1 MTKILTFK
9 NAELAPVGN
18 FLGTLSLKNKASRGR
33 TKLIK
38 FISTKN
44 DEYNEDRK
52 EALEPFI
59 KKDESGNNVEGSTPG
74 AVVLIEEKQDEAN
87 TAIKEIDEEPAVIEF
102 TEYSEK
108 MKALYDAI
116 VDYPSE
122 FSNQDAAA
130 YDLLMDQLE
139 SVFENETEETK

>member
-1 MTKILTFK
+1 MTKTLTFK
-9 NAELAPVGN
+9 NEELAAIGN

-38 FISTKN
+38 LITVKN
-44 DEYNEDRK
+44 EEYTSDRNDV
-52 EALEPFI
+52 LEPFI
-59 KKDESGNNVEGSTPG
+59 KKDKEGNNVEGDTPNM
-74 AVVLIEEKQDEAN
+74 VVLIEEKQDEAN
-87 TAIKEIDEEPAVIEF
+87 AAIKEINEESAVIEF

-108 MKALYDAI
+108 MKALYEAI
-116 VDYPSE
+116 VDYPNE
-122 FSNQDAAA
+122 FSNQDATA

>member
-1 MTKILTFK
+1 MTKTLTFK
-9 NAELAPVGN
+9 NGELAAIGN

-38 FISTKN
+38 LVSAKN
-44 DEYNEDRK
+44 DEYIEERK
-52 EALEPFI
+52 DALEPFI
-59 KKDESGNNVEGSTPG
+59 KKDEAGNNVEGDTPG
-74 AVVLIEEKQDEAN
+74 SVVLIEEKTGEA
-87 TAIKEIDEEPAVIEF
+87 TAAIKEIDEESAVIEF

-108 MKALYDAI
+108 MKALYDDIA
-116 VDYPSE
+116 DYPTE

-139 SVFENETEETK
+139 SAFENETEETK

>member
-1 MTKILTFK
+1 MTKTLTFK
-9 NAELAPVGN
+9 NAELVAVGN

-38 FISTKN
+38 LVSAKN

-52 EALEPFI
+52 DALEPYI
-59 KKDESGNNVEGSTPG
+59 KKDEAGNSVEGDTPG
-74 AVVLIEEKQDEAN
+74 SVVLIEEKQDEA
-87 TAIKEIDEEPAVIEF
+87 TAAIREIDEESAVIEF

-116 VDYPSE
+116 VDYSTE
-122 FSNQDAAA
+122 FSNQDATA

-139 SVFENETEETK
+139 TAFENETEEA

>member
-1 MTKILTFK
+1 MTKTLTFK
-9 NAELAPVGN
+9 NSELAAIGN

-38 FISTKN
+38 LISTKN
-44 DEYNEDRK
+44 DEYNEERK
-52 EALEPFI
+52 DALEPFI
-59 KKDESGNNVEGSTPG
+59 KKDEAGNDVEGDTPG
-74 AVVLIEEKQDEAN
+74 SVVLIEEKQDEVN
-87 TAIKEIDEEPAVIEF
+87 VAIKEIDNESAVIEF

-108 MKALYDAI
+108 MKALYDDIA
-116 VDYPSE
+116 DYPTE

-139 SVFENETEETK
+139 SVFENEMEETK

>member
-1 MTKILTFK
+1 MTKTLTFK
-9 NAELAPVGN
+9 NEELAAIGN

-38 FISTKN
+38 LISAKN
-44 DEYNEDRK
+44 DEYIEERK
-52 EALEPFI
+52 DALEPFI
-59 KKDESGNNVEGSTPG
+59 KKDEAGNNVEGDNPG
-74 AVVLIEEKQDEAN
+74 SVVLIEEKQDEA
-87 TAIKEIDEEPAVIEF
+87 TSTIKEIDNESAVIEF
-102 TEYSEK
+102 TEYNEK

-116 VDYPSE
+116 VDYPTE

-139 SVFENETEETK
+139 SVFENETEEK

>member
-1 MTKILTFK
+1 MTKTLAFK
-9 NAELAPVGN
+9 NKDLAAIGN

-38 FISTKN
+38 LISTKN
-44 DEYNEDRK
+44 DEYNEERK
-52 EALEPFI
+52 DALEPFI
-59 KKDESGNNVEGSTPG
+59 KKDEAGNSVEGDTPG
-74 AVVLIEEKQDEAN
+74 SVVLIKEKQDEAN
-87 TAIKEIDEEPAVIEF
+87 TAIKEIDEESAVIEF

-116 VDYPSE
+116 VDYPTE

-139 SVFENETEETK
+139 SVFENEKDGEK

>member
-1 MTKILTFK
+1 MTKTLTFK
-9 NAELAPVGN
+9 NEELAAIGN

-38 FISTKN
+38 LISAKN
-44 DEYNEDRK
+44 DEYVEERK
-52 EALEPFI
+52 ETLEPYI
-59 KKDESGNNVEGSTPG
+59 KKDEAGKDVEGSTPG
-74 AVVLIEEKQDEAN
+74 SVVLIEEKQDEA
-87 TAIKEIDEEPAVIEF
+87 TAAIREIDEESAVIEF

-122 FSNQDAAA
+122 LSNQDAMA

-139 SVFENETEETK
+139 AVFENEKEGTK

>member
-1 MTKILTFK
+1 MTKTLAFK
-9 NAELAPVGN
+9 NEELAAIGN

-38 FISTKN
+38 LISAKN
-44 DEYNEDRK
+44 DEYIEDRK
-52 EALEPFI
+52 ETLEPFI
-59 KKDESGNNVEGSTPG
+59 KKDEAGNSVEGDTPG
-74 AVVLIEEKQDEAN
+74 SVVLIEEKQDEA
-87 TAIKEIDEEPAVIEF
+87 TAAIKEIDEESAVIEF

-108 MKALYDAI
+108 MKALYDDIA
-116 VDYPSE
+116 DYPTE

-139 SVFENETEETK
+139 SAFENETEETK

>member
-1 MTKILTFK
+1 MTKTLAFK
-9 NAELAPVGN
+9 NEELAAIGN

-38 FISTKN
+38 LVSAKN
-44 DEYNEDRK
+44 DEYIEERK
-52 EALEPFI
+52 DVLEPFI
-59 KKDESGNNVEGSTPG
+59 KKDEAGNNVEGDTPG
-74 AVVLIEEKQDEAN
+74 SVVLIEEKQDEAN
-87 TAIKEIDEEPAVIEF
+87 AAINEIDNESAVIEF

-116 VDYPSE
+116 VDYPTE

-139 SVFENETEETK
+139 SVFENEMEEA

>member
-1 MTKILTFK
+1 MTKTLTFK
-9 NAELAPVGN
+9 NSELAAIGN

-38 FISTKN
+38 LISAKN
-44 DEYNEDRK
+44 DEYIEERK
-52 EALEPFI
+52 DALEPFI
-59 KKDESGNNVEGSTPG
+59 KKDGAGNNVEGNTPG
-74 AVVLIEEKQDEAN
+74 SVVLIEEKQDEAN
-87 TAIKEIDEEPAVIEF
+87 AAINEINNESAVIEF
-102 TEYSEK
+102 TEYNEK

-116 VDYPSE
+116 VDYPTE

-139 SVFENETEETK
+139 SAFENETEETK

>member
-1 MTKILTFK
+1 MTKTLTFK
-9 NAELAPVGN
+9 NTELAPVGN

-38 FISTKN
+38 LISTKN

-52 EALEPFI
+52 ETLEPFI
-59 KKDESGNNVEGSTPG
+59 KKNEAGNNVEGDTPG
-74 AVVLIEEKQDEAN
+74 SVVLIEEKRDEAN
-87 TAIKEIDEEPAVIEF
+87 TAIKEIDEESAVIDF

-108 MKALYDAI
+108 MKSLYDVI
-116 VDYPSE
+116 VDYPTE
-122 FSNQDAAA
+122 FGDTDAAI

-139 SVFENETEETK
+139 SVFESETEEA

>member
-1 MTKILTFK
+1 MTKTLTFK
-9 NAELAPVGN
+9 NEELAAIGN

-38 FISTKN
+38 LISAKN
-44 DEYNEDRK
+44 DEYIEERK
-52 EALEPFI
+52 DALEPFI
-59 KKDESGNNVEGSTPG
+59 KKDEAGNNVEGDTPG
-74 AVVLIEEKQDEAN
+74 SVVLIEEKTGEA
-87 TAIKEIDEEPAVIEF
+87 TAAINEIDEESAVIEF
-102 TEYSEK
+102 TEYNEK

-116 VDYPSE
+116 VDYPTE

-139 SVFENETEETK
+139 AAFENETEETK

>member
-1 MTKILTFK
+1 MTKTLTFK
-9 NAELAPVGN
+9 NEELAAIGN

-38 FISTKN
+38 LISAKN
-44 DEYNEDRK
+44 DEYIEERK
-52 EALEPFI
+52 EALEPYI
-59 KKDESGNNVEGSTPG
+59 KKDEAGKDVEGSTPG
-74 AVVLIEEKQDEAN
+74 SVVLIEEKQDEAN
-87 TAIKEIDEEPAVIEF
+87 TAIREIDEESAVIEF
-102 TEYSEK
+102 TEYNEK

-116 VDYPSE
+116 VDYPTE

-139 SVFENETEETK
+139 SAFENETEEK

>member
-1 MTKILTFK
+1 MTKTLAFK
-9 NAELAPVGN
+9 NEELAAIGN

-38 FISTKN
+38 LISAKN
-44 DEYNEDRK
+44 DEYIEERK
-52 EALEPFI
+52 DALEPFI
-59 KKDESGNNVEGSTPG
+59 KKDEAGNSVEGDTPG
-74 AVVLIEEKQDEAN
+74 SVVLIEEKQDEA
-87 TAIKEIDEEPAVIEF
+87 TAAIKEIDEESAVIDF

-116 VDYPSE
+116 VDYPTE

-139 SVFENETEETK
+139 SAFENEKDGEK

>member
-1 MTKILTFK
+1 MTKTLTFK
-9 NAELAPVGN
+9 NSELSAIGN

-38 FISTKN
+38 LISAKN
-44 DEYNEDRK
+44 DEYIEERK
-52 EALEPFI
+52 DALEPFI
-59 KKDESGNNVEGSTPG
+59 KKDEAGNNVEGDTPG
-74 AVVLIEEKQDEAN
+74 SVVLIEEKTGEAN
-87 TAIKEIDEEPAVIEF
+87 TAIKEIDEESAVIEF

-116 VDYPSE
+116 VDYPTE
-122 FSNQDAAA
+122 FSNQDAMA

-139 SVFENETEETK
+139 MVFETEKDGEK

>member
-1 MTKILTFK
+1 MTKTLAFK
-9 NAELAPVGN
+9 NKELAAIGN

-38 FISTKN
+38 LISAKN
-44 DEYNEDRK
+44 DEYNEERK
-52 EALEPFI
+52 DALEPYI
-59 KKDESGNNVEGSTPG
+59 KKDEAGKDVEGSTPG
-74 AVVLIEEKQDEAN
+74 SVVLIEEKQDEA
-87 TAIKEIDEEPAVIEF
+87 TSAIKEIDEESAVIEF
-102 TEYSEK
+102 TEYNEK

-116 VDYPSE
+116 VDYPTE

-139 SVFENETEETK
+139 SAFENETEETK

>member
-1 MTKILTFK
+1 MTKTLAFK
-9 NAELAPVGN
+9 NKDLAAIGN

-38 FISTKN
+38 LISTKN
-44 DEYNEDRK
+44 DEYNEERK

-59 KKDESGNNVEGSTPG
+59 KKDEAGKDVEGSTPG
-74 AVVLIEEKQDEAN
+74 SVVLIEEKQDEA
-87 TAIKEIDEEPAVIEF
+87 TAAIKEIDEESAVIEF

-116 VDYPSE
+116 VDYPTE

>member
-1 MTKILTFK
+1 MTKTLTFK
-9 NAELAPVGN
+9 NEELAAIGN

-38 FISTKN
+38 LISAKN

-52 EALEPFI
+52 GTLEPFI
-59 KKDESGNNVEGSTPG
+59 KKDEAGNNVEGDTPG
-74 AVVLIEEKQDEAN
+74 SVVLIEEKTGEAN
-87 TAIKEIDEEPAVIEF
+87 AAINEIDNESAVIDF

-108 MKALYDAI
+108 MKSLYDVI
-116 VDYPSE
+116 VDYPTE
-122 FSNQDAAA
+122 FSDTDAVI

-139 SVFENETEETK
+139 SAFENETEETK

>member
-1 MTKILTFK
+1 MTKTLTFK
-9 NAELAPVGN
+9 NAELAAIGN

-38 FISTKN
+38 LISAKN
-44 DEYNEDRK
+44 DEYVEERK
-52 EALEPFI
+52 DALEPFI
-59 KKDESGNNVEGSTPG
+59 KKNEAGNNVEGDTPG
-74 AVVLIEEKQDEAN
+74 SVVLIEEKRDEAN
-87 TAIKEIDEEPAVIEF
+87 AAINEIDNESAVIEF

-108 MKALYDAI
+108 MKSLYDAI
-116 VDYPSE
+116 VDYPTE

-139 SVFENETEETK
+139 SAFENETEETK

>member
-1 MTKILTFK
+1 MTKTLTFK
-9 NAELAPVGN
+9 NEELSAIGN

-38 FISTKN
+38 LISAKN
-44 DEYNEDRK
+44 DEYIEERK
-52 EALEPFI
+52 DALEPYI
-59 KKDESGNNVEGSTPG
+59 KKDEAGNNVEGDTPG
-74 AVVLIEEKQDEAN
+74 SVVLIEEKQDEA
-87 TAIKEIDEEPAVIEF
+87 TAAIKEIDNESAVIEF
-102 TEYSEK
+102 TEYNEK

-116 VDYPSE
+116 VDYPTE

-139 SVFENETEETK
+139 SAFENETEETK

>member
-1 MTKILTFK
+1 MTKTLTFK
-9 NAELAPVGN
+9 NAELAAVGN

-38 FISTKN
+38 LISTKN
-44 DEYNEDRK
+44 DEYIEERK
-52 EALEPFI
+52 ETLEPFI
-59 KKDESGNNVEGSTPG
+59 KKDEAGNNVEGDTPG
-74 AVVLIEEKQDEAN
+74 SVVLIEEKTGEAN
-87 TAIKEIDEEPAVIEF
+87 AAITEIDEESAVIEF

-139 SVFENETEETK
+139 SAFENETEEA

>member
-1 MTKILTFK
+1 MTKTLTFK
-9 NAELAPVGN
+9 NSELSVVGN

-38 FISTKN
+38 LISAKN
-44 DEYNEDRK
+44 DEYNEERK
-52 EALEPFI
+52 DALEPFI
-59 KKDESGNNVEGSTPG
+59 MKDEQGNEVEGDKPG
-74 AVVLIEEKQDEAN
+74 LVRIIEEKQDEAAA
-87 TAIKEIDEEPAVIEF
+87 AINDIDDESAVIEF

-108 MKALYDAI
+108 MKALYDDIA
-116 VDYPSE
+116 DYPTE

-139 SVFENETEETK
+139 SVFENEMEETK

>member
-1 MTKILTFK
+1 MTKTLTFK
-9 NAELAPVGN
+9 NEELVAIGN

-38 FISTKN
+38 LISTKN
-44 DEYNEDRK
+44 DEYNEERK

-59 KKDESGNNVEGSTPG
+59 KKDEAGNNVEGDTPG
-74 AVVLIEEKQDEAN
+74 SVVLIEEKRDEAN
-87 TAIKEIDEEPAVIEF
+87 AAIKEIDEESAVIDF

-116 VDYPSE
+116 ADYPTE
-122 FSNQDAAA
+122 FSDTDAAI

-139 SVFENETEETK
+139 TAFENEKDGEK

>member
-1 MTKILTFK
+1 MTKTLTFK
-9 NAELAPVGN
+9 NSELAAIGN

-38 FISTKN
+38 LISTKN
-44 DEYNEDRK
+44 DEYNEERK
-52 EALEPFI
+52 DALEPYI
-59 KKDESGNNVEGSTPG
+59 KKDEAGKDVEGSTPG
-74 AVVLIEEKQDEAN
+74 SVVLIEEKQDEA
-87 TAIKEIDEEPAVIEF
+87 TDAIKEIDEESAVIEF

-116 VDYPSE
+116 ADYPTE

-139 SVFENETEETK
+139 SAFENETEETK

>member
-1 MTKILTFK
+1 MTKTLTFK
-9 NAELAPVGN
+9 NAELVAIGN

-38 FISTKN
+38 LISAKN
-44 DEYNEDRK
+44 DEYNEERK
-52 EALEPFI
+52 DVLEPFI
-59 KKDESGNNVEGSTPG
+59 KKDEAGNDVEGDTPG
-74 AVVLIEEKQDEAN
+74 SVVLIEEKQDEA
-87 TAIKEIDEEPAVIEF
+87 TSAINEIDEEFAVIEF

-122 FSNQDAAA
+122 FSNQDAMA

-139 SVFENETEETK
+139 SAFENKMEETK

>member
-1 MTKILTFK
+1 MTKTLTFK
-9 NAELAPVGN
+9 NSELSVVGN

-38 FISTKN
+38 LISAKN
-44 DEYNEDRK
+44 DEYNEERK
-52 EALEPFI
+52 DALEPFI
-59 KKDESGNNVEGSTPG
+59 MKDEQGNEVEGDKPG
-74 AVVLIEEKQDEAN
+74 LVRIIEEKQDEAAA
-87 TAIKEIDEEPAVIEF
+87 AINDIDDESAVIEF

-116 VDYPSE
+116 ADYPTE
-122 FSNQDAAA
+122 FSDTDAAI

-139 SVFENETEETK
+139 AVFENEMEETK